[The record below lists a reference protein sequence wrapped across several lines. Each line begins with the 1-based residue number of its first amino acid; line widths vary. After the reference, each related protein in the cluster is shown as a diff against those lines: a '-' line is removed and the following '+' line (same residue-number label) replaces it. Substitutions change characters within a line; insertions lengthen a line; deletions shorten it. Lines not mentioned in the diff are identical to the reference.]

1 MKEPSTIEKR
11 AECPNGHVLKLEV
24 QAGTPN
30 MIQTIQCPTCNADL
44 VVIAGKLTRVSLEN
58 PGLA

>member
-1 MKEPSTIEKR
+1 MKEPATIQKR

-30 MIQTIQCPTCNADL
+30 MIQAIQCPTCKAGI
-44 VVIAGKLTRVSLEN
+44 VVIAGTLTGVALEN
-58 PGLA
+58 T